1 MWAIIVLGGIF
12 NIMDSD
18 SIRTLLIFL
27 CLLLLSACFSAT
39 EAAFSSFS
47 RSQMTALAEEGKRR
61 AKRVLRLVKKADKAE
76 WTLLTAN
83 TLVNVAMAA
92 VAATWSM
99 THFKTAGVW
108 IALIIVTVLV
118 LLFGEILPKSVAKE
132 APETAA
138 MVTARFLQVFMLL
151 FTPLTLVFSGWKWL
165 MAKVFRTKEN
175 PSITEQEL
183 LTYVE
188 EAAHGGSIDAE
199 ESELI
204 RSAIEFNDLQ
214 AEDIFT
220 PRVDVC
226 GVENGSSADEIA
238 ALFDE
243 TGFSRLPVYEDS
255 LDNIIGVIHQ
265 KDFYNLVYRQKLPL
279 DTVIK
284 PAAFVAPSIKISD
297 LLRLLQKEKSHMAI
311 ITDEYGGTAG
321 IITMED
327 ILEEL
332 VGEIWDEH
340 DEIIEDFQKI
350 GDNEYRVVCSADFGK
365 MFDFF
370 HLTGETDSATV
381 GGWVM
386 EQLEKIP
393 SEGDHF
399 DYENLH
405 VTVTKAEDRRVL
417 EIVVSVTPE
426 VVQEEE

>member
-1 MWAIIVLGGIF
+1 
-12 NIMDSD
+12 MDSD
-18 SIRTLLIFL
+18 SIRTLLICLF
-27 CLLLLSACFSAT
+27 LLLCSACFSAT
-39 EAAFSSFS
+39 ETAFSKFS
-47 RSQMTALAEEGKRR
+47 RSQMNALAEGGKRR
-61 AKRVLRLVKKADKAE
+61 AKRVLRLAGKADKAE
-76 WTLLTAN
+76 WTLLTAD
-83 TLVNVAMAA
+83 TLANVAMAA
-92 VAATWSM
+92 VVATWAM
-99 THFKTAGVW
+99 TRFRAAGVW
-108 IALIIVTVLV
+108 VALIIVTVLV

-132 APETAA
+132 DPETTA
-138 MVTARFLQVFMLL
+138 MFTARLLQFLMIV

-165 MAKVFRTKEN
+165 MMRLFRTAEN
-175 PSITEQEL
+175 QSITEEEL
-183 LTYVE
+183 LTFVQ
-188 EAAHGGSIDAE
+188 EAAHGGGIDAE

-226 GVENGSSADEIA
+226 GVENGSSAEEIA

-255 LDNIIGVIHQ
+255 LDNIVGVIHQ
-265 KDFYNLVYRQKLPL
+265 KDFYSLVYRQKHPL
-279 DTVIK
+279 ETVIK

-297 LLRLLQKEKSHMAI
+297 LLRLLQKEKSHMAVV
-311 ITDEYGGTAG
+311 TDEYGGTAG

-340 DEIIEDFQKI
+340 DEVVEDFQKI
-350 GDNEYRVVCSADFGK
+350 DENEYRVVCSADFGK
-365 MFDFF
+365 LFDFF
-370 HLTGETDSATV
+370 NMTGETDSATV

-393 SEGDHF
+393 SEGDSF

-417 EIVVSVTPE
+417 EIVVAITPKVE
-426 VVQEEE
+426 QEEG

>member
-1 MWAIIVLGGIF
+1 
-12 NIMDSD
+12 MDSD
-18 SIRTLLIFL
+18 SIRTILICL
-27 CLLLLSACFSAT
+27 CLLLCSACFSAT
-39 EAAFSSFS
+39 ETAFSKFS
-47 RSQMTALAEEGKRR
+47 RSQMNALAEDGKRR
-61 AKRVLRLVKKADKAE
+61 AKRVLRLAEKADKAE

-83 TLVNVAMAA
+83 TLANVAMAA
-92 VAATWSM
+92 VVATWAM
-99 THFKTAGVW
+99 ARFKAAGVW
-108 IALIIVTVLV
+108 VALILVTVLV

-132 APETAA
+132 DPETTA
-138 MVTARFLQVFMLL
+138 MFTARLLQFLMIL
-151 FTPLTLVFSGWKWL
+151 FTPLILVFSGWKWL
-165 MAKVFRTKEN
+165 MMRLFRTAEN
-175 PSITEQEL
+175 PSITEEEL
-183 LTYVE
+183 LTFVQ

-220 PRVDVC
+220 PRVDVY

-238 ALFDE
+238 ALFGE

-265 KDFYNLVYRQKLPL
+265 KDFYNLVYRQKRPL

-297 LLRLLQKEKSHMAI
+297 LLRLLQQEKSHMAI
-311 ITDEYGGTAG
+311 VTDEYGGTAG

-340 DEIIEDFQKI
+340 DEIVEDFQKI

-365 MFDFF
+365 LFDFF

-393 SEGDHF
+393 SEGDKF

-417 EIVVSVTPE
+417 EILVEVIPE
-426 VVQEEE
+426 VTQEEE

>member
-1 MWAIIVLGGIF
+1 MWAIIHLGGIF

-18 SIRTLLIFL
+18 SIRTILIFL
-27 CLLLLSACFSAT
+27 CLLFCSACFSAT
-39 EAAFSSFS
+39 ETAFSKFS
-47 RSQMTALAEEGKRR
+47 RSQMNALAEEGKRR
-61 AKRVLRLVKKADKAE
+61 AKRVLRLAEKADKAD

-83 TLVNVAMAA
+83 TLSNVAMAA
-92 VAATWSM
+92 VAVMYFQKS
-99 THFKTAGVW
+99 GVW
-108 IALIIVTVLV
+108 AALIVVTVLV

-132 APETAA
+132 DPETMA
-138 MVTARFLQVFMLL
+138 MFTARLLQFLMIV
-151 FTPLTLVFSGWKWL
+151 FTPLTLVFSGWKWI
-165 MAKVFRTKEN
+165 MMRIFRTAEN
-175 PSITEQEL
+175 PSITEEEL
-183 LTYVE
+183 LTFVQ
-188 EAAHGGSIDAE
+188 EAAHGGGIDAE

-226 GVENGSSADEIA
+226 GVENGASAEEIA

-255 LDNIIGVIHQ
+255 LDNIVGVIHQ
-265 KDFYNLVYRQKLPL
+265 KDFYNLVYRQKHPL
-279 DTVIK
+279 DAVIK

-311 ITDEYGGTAG
+311 VTDEYGGTAG

-340 DEIIEDFQKI
+340 DEVVEDFEKI
-350 GDNEYRVVCSADFGK
+350 GENEYRVICGADFEK
-365 MFDFF
+365 MLDFF
-370 HLTGETDSATV
+370 NITGETDSATV

-393 SEGDHF
+393 AEGDSF
-399 DYENLH
+399 DYENMH
-405 VTVTKAEDRRVL
+405 ITVTKAEDRRVL
-417 EIVVSVTPE
+417 EIAVVVTE
-426 VVQEEE
+426 ETKQEEE

>member
-1 MWAIIVLGGIF
+1 
-12 NIMDSD
+12 MDSD
-18 SIRTLLIFL
+18 SIRTILICL
-27 CLLLLSACFSAT
+27 CLLLCSACISAT
-39 EAAFSSFS
+39 ETAFSKFS
-47 RSQMTALAEEGKRR
+47 RSQLNALAEDGKRR
-61 AKRVLRLVKKADKAE
+61 AKRVLRLAEKADKAE

-83 TLVNVAMAA
+83 TLSNVAMAA
-92 VAATWSM
+92 VAATWAM
-99 THFKTAGVW
+99 ARFKAAGVW
-108 IALIIVTVLV
+108 VALIIVTVLV

-132 APETAA
+132 DPETTA
-138 MVTARFLQVFMLL
+138 MFTARLLQFLMIL

-165 MAKVFRTKEN
+165 MMRLFRTTEKT
-175 PSITEQEL
+175 SITEEEL
-183 LTYVE
+183 LTFVE

-226 GVENGSSADEIA
+226 GVENGASAEEIA

-255 LDNIIGVIHQ
+255 LDNIVGVIHQ
-265 KDFYNLVYRQKLPL
+265 KDFYNLVYRQNHSL

-297 LLRLLQKEKSHMAI
+297 LLRLLQKEKSHMAVV
-311 ITDEYGGTAG
+311 TDEYGGTAG

-340 DEIIEDFQKI
+340 DEIVEDFQKI
-350 GDNEYRVVCSADFGK
+350 GENEYRVVCSADFDK
-365 MFDFF
+365 LFDFF
-370 HLTGETDSATV
+370 DMTGETDSTTV

-393 SEGDHF
+393 SEGDSF

-417 EIVVSVTPE
+417 EIVVVVMPE
-426 VVQEEE
+426 TTQEEE

>member
-1 MWAIIVLGGIF
+1 M
-12 NIMDSD
+12 N
-18 SIRTLLIFL
+18 
-27 CLLLLSACFSAT
+27 
-39 EAAFSSFS
+39 
-47 RSQMTALAEEGKRR
+47 ALAEEGKRR
-61 AKRVLRLVKKADKAE
+61 AKWVLRLVEKSDKAE

-83 TLVNVAMAA
+83 TLSNVAMAA
-92 VAATWSM
+92 VAATWAM
-99 THFKTAGVW
+99 DRFKAAGVW

-132 APETAA
+132 DPETTA
-138 MVTARFLQVFMLL
+138 MFTARLLQFLMIL
-151 FTPLTLVFSGWKWL
+151 FTPLTLIFSGWKWL
-165 MAKVFRTKEN
+165 MMRLFRTAEN
-175 PSITEQEL
+175 PSITEEEL
-183 LTYVE
+183 LTFVQ
-188 EAAHGGSIDAE
+188 EAAHGGGIDAE

-226 GVENGSSADEIA
+226 GVENGALPEEIA
-238 ALFDE
+238 TLFDE

-255 LDNIIGVIHQ
+255 LDNIVGVIHQ
-265 KDFYNLVYRQKLPL
+265 KDFYNLVYRQKHPL
-279 DTVIK
+279 ETVIK

-311 ITDEYGGTAG
+311 VTDEYGGTAG

-340 DEIIEDFQKI
+340 DEIVEDFQEI
-350 GDNEYRVVCSADFGK
+350 GENEYRVVCSTDFDK
-365 MFDFF
+365 MVDFF
-370 HLTGETDSATV
+370 NMTGETDSATV

-393 SEGDHF
+393 SEGDSF

-417 EIVVSVTPE
+417 EIVVTVTPKTT
-426 VVQEEE
+426 QEEE